1 MLDKISNISAGS
13 GYSTSAK
20 SNSFSGLIGA
30 VYNKKIDSHDSV
42 NISPALKFLNLV
54 NWKLKEFKHVIN
66 DKLFLAFLV
75 SDIEFQISIDLLN
88 FTNLFRLDY
97 RVIKE
102 RKGDNW
108 NTRTIMDLESVL
120 STIQYYEEPFLINF
134 SALNVL
140 FLRIFDSNIF
150 AEITEKDRYYT
161 EELMRDIKF
170 GIKEE
175 FGFLNSFL
183 FTFIEKLTGLKNVN
197 RLEINEG
204 IEPIIIKK
212 IKVLNAE

>member
-13 GYSTSAK
+13 GYSASAK
-20 SNSFSGLIGA
+20 SNSFNGLIGA
-30 VYNKKIDSHDSV
+30 VYNKKIGPHDSV

-108 NTRTIMDLESVL
+108 KSRTIMDLESVL
-120 STIQYYEEPFLINF
+120 GTIQYYEEPFLINF

-140 FLRIFDSNIF
+140 FQRTFDANIYT
-150 AEITEKDRYYT
+150 EITENDRYLT

-170 GIKEE
+170 GIKDE
-175 FGFLNSFL
+175 FGVLNSFL

-197 RLEINEG
+197 GLKINED
-204 IEPIIIKK
+204 IEPVTIKK